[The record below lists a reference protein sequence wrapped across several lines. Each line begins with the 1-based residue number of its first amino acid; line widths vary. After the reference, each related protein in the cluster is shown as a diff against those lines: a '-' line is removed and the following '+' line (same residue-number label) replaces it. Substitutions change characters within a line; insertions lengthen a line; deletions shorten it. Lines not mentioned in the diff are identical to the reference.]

1 MYVTNNPVIVE
12 HAKYCYNSYPTIV
25 NNIPKEKNIYDNL
38 PINFAIVD
46 NTLSA
51 AQLDIGESS
60 NVAQIGLSYTYNDFG
75 REFNKYTAI
84 LSILA
89 QAAIDNCKRKY
100 DVNIHSEIQRI
111 KEEMNIKE
119 FGYPAFMGEIKPEI
133 RKKVNPNILCPMNS
147 AFKVKTKR
155 KVYDSPAIPIAEF
168 FNPQPNKECMRKS
181 KAVEKL
187 IEKYNISLMSYRIDY
202 YNSVYIEDDEWG
214 VLRSDYDDL
223 IKDIK
228 KITLSKKYIG
238 LMSWL
243 INRAFIVTPKMKSN
257 RNSINTK
264 LSKNRSILLKILYD
278 LDSKTFL
285 KCFKK

>member
-1 MYVTNNPVIVE
+1 
-12 HAKYCYNSYPTIV
+12 
-25 NNIPKEKNIYDNL
+25 
-38 PINFAIVD
+38 
-46 NTLSA
+46 
-51 AQLDIGESS
+51 
-60 NVAQIGLSYTYNDFG
+60 
-75 REFNKYTAI
+75 
-84 LSILA
+84 
-89 QAAIDNCKRKY
+89 
-100 DVNIHSEIQRI
+100 
-111 KEEMNIKE
+111 MNIKE

-155 KVYDSPAIPIAEF
+155 KVYDSPAIPISEF

>member
-1 MYVTNNPVIVE
+1 MQ
-12 HAKYCYNSYPTIV
+12 C
-25 NNIPKEKNIYDNL
+25 
-38 PINFAIVD
+38 
-46 NTLSA
+46 
-51 AQLDIGESS
+51 
-60 NVAQIGLSYTYNDFG
+60 
-75 REFNKYTAI
+75 
-84 LSILA
+84 
-89 QAAIDNCKRKY
+89 AIDNCKRRF

-187 IEKYNISLMSYRIDY
+187 IEKYTFQLKDFRNDDNSEIEEWFVLRND
-202 YNSVYIEDDEWG
+202 YNSLIED
-214 VLRSDYDDL
+214 LKR
-223 IKDIK
+223 
-228 KITLSKKYIG
+228 ITMSQKYIG

-243 INRAFIVTPKMKSN
+243 INRAFTITPGAKRGKGN
-257 RNSINTK
+257 INTK